1 MNTYIYIYTW
11 KYISNCYA
19 SQVVSTWV
27 TVETDS
33 VTVYYGEVSE
43 VRVGE
48 DRTKALGCFPGH
60 RGLEKS
66 GAGSERV
73 RE

>member
-1 MNTYIYIYTW
+1 MNTYIYIYIW

-19 SQVVSTWV
+19 SQVVSTW
-27 TVETDS
+27 VETDS